1 MSGVDGSC
9 RWLRSR
15 ATYGEGGG
23 LPGLHGGA
31 EAAWCLLTQ
40 EPSGPDEAVADATT
54 CRLGRACFQSRRTAL
69 ARAPGDAESGAA

>member
-23 LPGLHGGA
+23 VPGFDGGA
-31 EAAWCLLTQ
+31 VAAWCLLTQ

-54 CRLGRACFQSRRTAL
+54 CRRGRACFRSRRTAL
-69 ARAPGDAESGAA
+69 ARAPGDAEGGHA